1 MERLHLFYTLFLD
14 IGVQSPPDGWFYY
27 ALACA
32 LVVMLCSVIWWNLN
46 QYLTREKVK
55 DERYDKMFESLID
68 NVSEL
73 KKIVALHDH
82 RITQVERRRK

>member
-1 MERLHLFYTLFLD
+1 MLGQIGIER
-14 IGVQSPPDGWFYY
+14 PPDGWFYY
-27 ALACA
+27 ALACV
-32 LVVMLCSVIWWNLN
+32 LVVALITAIRSNVR
-46 QYLTREKVK
+46 QYLIREKVK
-55 DERYDKMFESLID
+55 DDRYDKMFESLIE

>member
-1 MERLHLFYTLFLD
+1 MGSFVILLGEIPT
-14 IGVQSPPDGWFYY
+14 QPPDGWFYY
-27 ALACA
+27 ALAVLLSIA
-32 LVVMLCSVIWWNLN
+32 LCSVIWWNLN

-55 DERYDKMFESLID
+55 DDRYESMFKTLVD

-82 RITQVERRRK
+82 RITQVEKRRK